1 MYSWKIDFTQR
12 DRLCNYHLKTV
23 TGDILRL
30 MIKIETCAGSV
41 KKPEPSSMVV
51 SKEKTTVLLKCYA
64 VGPKPGGQQVC
75 GMDKNT
81 RMGRLQ
87 ARQSSFSA

>member
-1 MYSWKIDFTQR
+1 MT
-12 DRLCNYHLKTV
+12 
-23 TGDILRL
+23 
-30 MIKIETCAGSV
+30 KIETCAGSV

-51 SKEKTTVLLKCYA
+51 SKEKTTVLLKGYA